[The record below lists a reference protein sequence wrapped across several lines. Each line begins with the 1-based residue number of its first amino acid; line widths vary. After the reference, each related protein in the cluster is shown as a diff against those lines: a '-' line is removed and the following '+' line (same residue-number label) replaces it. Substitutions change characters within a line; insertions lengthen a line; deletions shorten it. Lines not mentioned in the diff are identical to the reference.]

1 MKKAA
6 IFLICCLSLF
16 SLCASESLIKSLH
29 ASLRIVKVPP
39 AFTIYGGLYDN
50 STHGVVYS
58 AVGSSGSSSTNEFS
72 VPVNLSEQDVTVY
85 VKVVQSVSV
94 SYFTHSGFDLSIS
107 ATRLILNGTDTD
119 NETDPPVVVEGTY
132 LFDASIDADGNGTA
146 DFTTQRVSTVGTVVT
161 YRVAYPSG
169 TPVPRYHNNA
179 EVIVGGFAYRWTH
192 DDNLIPGTYKATI
205 TLQYTVNE

>member
-1 MKKAA
+1 M
-6 IFLICCLSLF
+6 
-16 SLCASESLIKSLH
+16 H

-39 AFTIYGGLYDN
+39 AFTIYGGLKAGTDD
-50 STHGVVYS
+50 VVYS

-119 NETDPPVVVEGTY
+119 NATDPPIVVDGTY
-132 LFDASIDADGNGTA
+132 MTDTSIDADGNGTD
-146 DFTTQRVSTVGTVVT
+146 DFTTERVSTVGAVVT
-161 YRVAYPSG
+161 YRVAYPTG
-169 TPVPRYHNNA
+169 TPVPRYHNNQ

-192 DDNLIPGTYKATI
+192 DDSLIPGTYKATI

>member
-1 MKKAA
+1 MKKAS

-16 SLCASESLIKSLH
+16 SLCASESLIKTLH

-39 AFTIYGGLYDN
+39 AFTIYGGLKAGTND
-50 STHGVVYS
+50 VVYS
-58 AVGSSGSSSTNEFS
+58 AVGSSGSGSTNEFS

-94 SYFTHSGFDLSIS
+94 SFFTHAGFNLSIS
-107 ATRLILNGTDTD
+107 ATRLILNGTDT
-119 NETDPPVVVEGTY
+119 NNMTDPPFVVDGSY
-132 LFDASIDADGNGTA
+132 LTETSIDADGNGSD
-146 DFTTQRVSTVGTVVT
+146 DFTTTRVSTDGAVVT
-161 YRVAYPSG
+161 YWVAYPTG
-169 TPVPRYHNNA
+169 TAVPRYHNNE